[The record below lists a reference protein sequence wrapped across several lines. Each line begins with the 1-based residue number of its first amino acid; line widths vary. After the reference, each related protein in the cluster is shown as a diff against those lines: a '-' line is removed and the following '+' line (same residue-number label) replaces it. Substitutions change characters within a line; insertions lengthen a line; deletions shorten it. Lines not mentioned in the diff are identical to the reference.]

1 MSDVGCRMSDEDI
14 AMDLNKKA
22 SWFLAVGIGFMIIS
36 TRSEPVIADSPGL
49 QVYQKNCKKC
59 HGELGRGKKSKADSS
74 QFKYPPIHEM
84 QEEDLLKAM
93 ANYREVWQKRTYN
106 RKDKRMA
113 KSAGRLSDEEVKAV
127 IAFIASELAP
137 KED

>member
-1 MSDVGCRMSDEDI
+1 MSDEDI
-14 AMDLNKKA
+14 AMELKKRA

-36 TRSEPVIADSPGL
+36 TWSETVIADSPGL
-49 QVYQKNCKKC
+49 QVYQKACKKC

-74 QFKYPPIHEM
+74 QFKYPPIHGM
-84 QEEDLLKAM
+84 PEEDLLKAM
-93 ANYREVWQKRTYN
+93 ADYREIWQKKSYN

-127 IAFIASELAP
+127 IAFITSQLDP
-137 KED
+137 KEE

>member
-1 MSDVGCRMSDEDI
+1 MSDEDI
-14 AMDLNKKA
+14 AMGLKKKA
-22 SWFLAVGIGFMIIS
+22 SWFLAVGIGFMVIS
-36 TRSEPVIADSPGL
+36 TWSGSVIADSLGL
-49 QVYQKNCKKC
+49 QVYQKACKKC
-59 HGELGRGKKSKADSS
+59 HGELGRGKKNKTDPS

-93 ANYREVWQKRTYN
+93 ADYREIWQEKSYN

-127 IAFIASELAP
+127 IAFIASVLDPE
-137 KED
+137 EE